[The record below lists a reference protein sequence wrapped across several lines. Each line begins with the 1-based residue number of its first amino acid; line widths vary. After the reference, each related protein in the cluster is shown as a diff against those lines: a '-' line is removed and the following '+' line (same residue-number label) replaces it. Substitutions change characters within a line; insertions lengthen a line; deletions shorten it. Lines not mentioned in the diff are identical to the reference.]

1 MAIDLTP
8 VVQAAL
14 DRVGTIS
21 GRVGRVM
28 NTVHSRVVDG
38 SISADKAVQKIKIA
52 LKQIEKARKT
62 QKTVETVGETGD
74 KLQVAFEA
82 QDAAQKANPV
92 TGPPAIVSELLAELK
107 SAVGNLKIMKMIIDN
122 EKEAQKIE
130 KAKSIK
136 TAIKT
141 TEYLMER
148 PGNSNETMAALQE
161 TKNALMSELAELQKD

>member
-8 VVQAAL
+8 IVVAAL
-14 DRVGTIS
+14 DRVGTVS
-21 GRVGRVM
+21 GRVGKVL
-28 NTVHSRVVDG
+28 NDTYAGVVDG
-38 SISADKAVQKIKIA
+38 TISADKAVQKVKIA

-62 QKTVETVGETGD
+62 QKTVETVGETGE
-74 KLQVAFEA
+74 KLGVGLEA
-82 QDAAQKANPV
+82 QDAAQKANPA
-92 TGPPAIVSELLAELK
+92 TGPPAIVAELLAELK
-107 SAVGNLKIMKMIIDN
+107 SAIGNIKIMSMIVEN

-148 PGNSNETMAALQE
+148 PGNSDETMAALQD
-161 TKNALMSELAELQKD
+161 TKRALMSELKSLQ

>member
-8 VVQAAL
+8 IVVAAL

-21 GRVGRVM
+21 GRIGGVM
-28 NTVHSRVVDG
+28 NALYSGVTDG
-38 SISADKAVQKIKIA
+38 SIRADKAIRKIRIA

-62 QKTVETVGETGD
+62 EETVETVAETGE

-107 SAVGNLKIMKMIIDN
+107 SAVGNLHIMAMIIEN
-122 EKEAQKIE
+122 EKEAQQIELE
-130 KAKSIK
+130 KAEK
-136 TAIKT
+136 TVDKIMDYV
-141 TEYLMER
+141 EER
-148 PGNSNETMAALQE
+148 ERGEI
-161 TKNALMSELAELQKD
+161 